1 MNSWI
6 PGIDKL
12 VELTASGIGAIAGTF
27 LATWKAPKEG
37 EARIVAAEADTK
49 ILEIRT
55 EAHTKARELLVS
67 DDSIAGGEIDIADLV
82 SERITYQERKRQT
95 NIRGVVAKAAAELEH
110 KEVPATKTDHDW
122 VARFFNEVQ
131 DVSSEEMQ
139 KLWAKV
145 LAGEVERSGST
156 SIRTLGVCRIRDSM
170 KVRDKDSLL

>member
-37 EARIVAAEADTK
+37 EARIVAAEADAK

-110 KEVPATKTDHDW
+110 KEVPTDQPPGTLRAKPAEEPERPLLEARSVATGQ
-122 VARFFNEVQ
+122 A
-131 DVSSEEMQ
+131 
-139 KLWAKV
+139 
-145 LAGEVERSGST
+145 
-156 SIRTLGVCRIRDSM
+156 
-170 KVRDKDSLL
+170 